1 MLRQQKGIRRTPFRV
16 RSQDELVIFG
26 REEGK
31 RIELHGELEEDDVPK
46 VLMKTVGFNRNTTF
60 LECWATE
67 AHLNRRATSSR

>member
-31 RIELHGELEEDDVPK
+31 RIELHGELEEDEVAE
-46 VLMKTVGFNRNTTF
+46 VLMKTVGFKLNTTF
-60 LECWATE
+60 WSVGRPRPT
-67 AHLNRRATSSR
+67 